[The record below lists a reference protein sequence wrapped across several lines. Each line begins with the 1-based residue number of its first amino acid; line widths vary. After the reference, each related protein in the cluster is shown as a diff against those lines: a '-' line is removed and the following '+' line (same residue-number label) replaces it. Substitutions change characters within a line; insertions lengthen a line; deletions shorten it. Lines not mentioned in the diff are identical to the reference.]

1 MNETIACLACAES
14 ILPNAKLC
22 KHCGTLQNDP
32 RFAHDDQP
40 GPAPSASQSKSSSW
54 QFLPKV
60 EQDRRVQIVNFVTG
74 SGQDFFYRYDAYG
87 YLFTIGE
94 IELRE
99 AQAARMESIGA
110 TWDEGPD
117 LARSPDLTSKEAEQF
132 ANASVSTVRM
142 NLARN
147 LLTPPAILAK
157 LSKDQDINVRIGV
170 AANPSTPIDS
180 LLELLSKVG
189 LQTHVFDNLALSPDF
204 IADGL
209 QNLSLGN
216 LRYYLLGNWS
226 TDSTDIAYYWGNES
240 KKRLLVAEHLSK
252 NAMLPPQFFG
262 PILDYLSEESTKDGL
277 SSKKWEQI
285 LEVLANLVANPGLPD
300 KLFKKIKAEF
310 PGLFSEFGHLAD
322 RPRVNW

>member
-1 MNETIACLACAES
+1 MPETKDCVACAEP

-22 KHCGTLQNDP
+22 KHCGTLQDDP
-32 RFAHDDQP
+32 RFAHVEQL
-40 GPAPSASQSKSSSW
+40 GPAPSAAQLSSW

-60 EQDRRVQIVNFVTG
+60 EQVRRVQIVNFVTG

-94 IELRE
+94 IEPRE

-132 ANASVSTVRM
+132 ANGSVSTVRM

-180 LLELLSKVG
+180 LVELLSEVG

-209 QNLSLGN
+209 QNSALGN
-216 LRYYLLGNWS
+216 LRYNLLGNWNL
-226 TDSTDIAYYWGNES
+226 DSTDIAYYWGNED
-240 KKRLLVAEHLSK
+240 KKRLQVAEHLSK
-252 NAMLPPQFFG
+252 NTMLPPQFFG
-262 PILDYLSEESTKDGL
+262 PILEFLSDESSKDGL

-285 LEVLANLVANPGLPD
+285 LEVLANLAANPGLPD
-300 KLFKKIKAEF
+300 KLFKKIKLEF

>member
-1 MNETIACLACAES
+1 MS
-14 ILPNAKLC
+14 NAKLC
-22 KHCGTLQNDP
+22 KHCGTLQDDP
-32 RFAHDDQP
+32 RFTYDNQP
-40 GPAPSASQSKSSSW
+40 GTAPSESQSTSW

-60 EQDRRVQIVNFVTG
+60 EQDRRVQIVNFVAG

-94 IELRE
+94 IVPRE

-117 LARSPDLTSKEAEQF
+117 LARSPNLTSKEAEQF

-180 LLELLSKVG
+180 LAELLSEVG
-189 LQTHVFDNLALSPDF
+189 LQTHVFGNIALSPDF

-209 QNLSLGN
+209 QNTALGN
-216 LRYYLLGNWS
+216 MRYNLLGNWNL
-226 TDSTDIAYYWGNES
+226 DSTDIAYFWGNES
-240 KKRLLVAEHLSK
+240 KKRLLVAENLSK

-310 PGLFSEFGHLAD
+310 PDLFSEFGHLAD

>member
-1 MNETIACLACAES
+1 MAETKNCVACAEP

-22 KHCGTLQNDP
+22 KHCGTLQDDP
-32 RFAHDDQP
+32 RFAQGDP
-40 GPAPSASQSKSSSW
+40 PVSAPSTSQSGSW
-54 QFLPKV
+54 RFLPKA
-60 EQDRRVQIVNFVTG
+60 EQDRRIEILNFVTG

-87 YLFTIGE
+87 YLFTIGK
-94 IELRE
+94 IDAR
-99 AQAARMESIGA
+99 AGQIGRMESIGA

-180 LLELLSKVG
+180 LVQLLSEVG
-189 LQTHVFDNLALSPDF
+189 LQTHVFNNLALSPDF

-209 QNLSLGN
+209 QNTALGN
-216 LRYYLLGNWS
+216 IRHYLLGNWNL
-226 TDSTDIAYYWGNES
+226 DSTDIAYYWGNEN

-252 NAMLPPQFFG
+252 NAMLPPPFFG
-262 PILDYLSEESTKDGL
+262 PIHDYLTEELSEDRL
-277 SSKKWEQI
+277 SAKRFEQI
-285 LEVLANLVANPGLPD
+285 LEALANLVSNPGLPD
-300 KLFKKIKAEF
+300 NLFKKIKAEASSHF
-310 PGLFSEFGHLAD
+310 NEFSHLSG

>member
-1 MNETIACLACAES
+1 MAETKVCIACAEQ

-22 KHCGTLQNDP
+22 KHCGTLQDDP
-32 RFAHDDQP
+32 RFSHDGQL
-40 GPAPSASQSKSSSW
+40 GPAPSGSQSKSSSW

-60 EQDRRVQIVNFVTG
+60 EHDRRAQILDYVTG
-74 SGQDFFYRYDAYG
+74 SGQDFFYRYSAYE
-87 YLFTIGE
+87 YLFLIRKMDA
-94 IELRE
+94 RE
-99 AQAARMESIGA
+99 AQIARMESIGA

-132 ANASVSTVRM
+132 VNASVSTVRM

-157 LSKDQDINVRIGV
+157 LSKDKDINVRIGV
-170 AANPSTPIDS
+170 AANPNTPTDS
-180 LLELLSKVG
+180 LVELLSEVG

-209 QNLSLGN
+209 QNTALGN
-216 LRYYLLGNWS
+216 LRYHLLGNWNI
-226 TDSTDIAYYWGNES
+226 DSTDIAYFWGNED
-240 KKRLLVAEHLSK
+240 KKRLLVAENLSK
-252 NAMLPPQFFG
+252 DAMLPPQFFG
-262 PILDYLSEESTKDGL
+262 PILDYLSEESSKDGL

-300 KLFKKIKAEF
+300 KLFKRIKAEF

>member
-1 MNETIACLACAES
+1 MTETKDCVACAEPIMS
-14 ILPNAKLC
+14 NAKLC
-22 KHCGTLQNDP
+22 KHCGTLQDDP
-32 RFAHDDQP
+32 RFTHDNQP
-40 GPAPSASQSKSSSW
+40 GTAPSESQSTSW

-60 EQDRRVQIVNFVTG
+60 EQDRRVQIVNFVAG
-74 SGQDFFYRYDAYG
+74 SGQDFFYRYDAYE
-87 YLFTIGE
+87 YLFTIGK
-94 IELRE
+94 IDAR
-99 AQAARMESIGA
+99 AGQIGRMESIGA

-147 LLTPPAILAK
+147 LLAPPAILAK
-157 LSKDQDINVRIGV
+157 LSKDKDINVRIGV
-170 AANPSTPIDS
+170 AANPSTPVDS
-180 LLELLSKVG
+180 LVQLLSEVG

-209 QNLSLGN
+209 QNTALGN
-216 LRYYLLGNWS
+216 LRYNLLGNWNL
-226 TDSTDIAYYWGNES
+226 DSTETAYYWGNES
-240 KKRLLVAEHLSK
+240 KKRLLVAEQFSK

-262 PILDYLSEESTKDGL
+262 PVLDYLVDESSNDGL